1 MIAQIDTSQ
10 IQSADI
16 QQLSSTF
23 LTAVKKFY
31 SDPQNLKNFE
41 NFEDWK
47 KQKNHKEQK

>member
-1 MIAQIDTSQ
+1 MVAQIDTSQ

-16 QQLSSTF
+16 QQL
-23 LTAVKKFY
+23 KKFY
-31 SDPQNLKNFE
+31 SDPQNLK

>member
-1 MIAQIDTSQ
+1 MVAQIDTSQ

-31 SDPQNLKNFE
+31 SGPQNLK